1 MNGSP
6 DGKFGK
12 GNEEMA
18 VRINTLS
25 EAEIRSIGDA
35 FADFAYAE
43 NEWGMSYLGKDR
55 QAVSDYI
62 CAYVRMAIKERV
74 LYATSEKHEAYTVF
88 KRTGHNMSLA
98 SAAGLLG
105 TAVGCADFRHIGAA
119 AKGFAHSEKG
129 YGDILSKLRIPY
141 IYVGMVAVTREYQG
155 QGYMGKL
162 LDIAFDEGRK
172 HSLPVVLDTD
182 AELKKAK
189 CEHLGMK
196 CVSTKHLADGVKLY
210 GMVYEPEG
218 IPKEWRSDIVLKDYQ
233 ILKGGNA
240 SIWDKFAPVYSSFVT
255 GTPGNKRAYNAIY
268 KRIRKVVSD
277 RDVLEIATGPGVIAK
292 QVAAEAKS
300 MIATDFSEK
309 MLAVARRGEIPS
321 NLQFEQADACRLP
334 YDDDSFDV
342 VVIANALHIIPE
354 PEKALTEIRRV
365 LREDGTLIAPN
376 FIHDNKNRI
385 SGVFS
390 KALSAAGVV
399 FEAKWDA
406 DGYVAFLERN
416 GFKVKRSKQLNST
429 IPMMYAE
436 CVKK

>member
-1 MNGSP
+1 
-6 DGKFGK
+6 
-12 GNEEMA
+12 
-18 VRINTLS
+18 
-25 EAEIRSIGDA
+25 
-35 FADFAYAE
+35 
-43 NEWGMSYLGKDR
+43 
-55 QAVSDYI
+55 
-62 CAYVRMAIKERV
+62 
-74 LYATSEKHEAYTVF
+74 
-88 KRTGHNMSLA
+88 
-98 SAAGLLG
+98 
-105 TAVGCADFRHIGAA
+105 
-119 AKGFAHSEKG
+119 
-129 YGDILSKLRIPY
+129 
-141 IYVGMVAVTREYQG
+141 
-155 QGYMGKL
+155 
-162 LDIAFDEGRK
+162 
-172 HSLPVVLDTD
+172 
-182 AELKKAK
+182 
-189 CEHLGMK
+189 
-196 CVSTKHLADGVKLY
+196 
-210 GMVYEPEG
+210 
-218 IPKEWRSDIVLKDYQ
+218 
-233 ILKGGNA
+233 
-240 SIWDKFAPVYSSFVT
+240 
-255 GTPGNKRAYNAIY
+255 
-268 KRIRKVVSD
+268 
-277 RDVLEIATGPGVIAK
+277 
-292 QVAAEAKS
+292 
-300 MIATDFSEK
+300 